1 MIGKVGRPR
10 RILGPSKPWNIMFPI
25 SLIAK
30 ISQRAEKD
38 GISPASL
45 VRKAAEE
52 YVDQPNIMGDHG
64 SGYEAGVR
72 SALLFLKEEAIMP
85 RFPSGKTLGDR
96 LADKVLERLG
106 MKYIARA
113 WDEKGEG
120 D

>member
-1 MIGKVGRPR
+1 
-10 RILGPSKPWNIMFPI
+10 MFPI

-30 ISQRAEKD
+30 INQRADKD

-45 VRKAAEE
+45 VRKATEE

-72 SALLFLKEEAIMP
+72 SALFFLKEEAVMP
-85 RFPSGKTLGDR
+85 RFPSGKTLGDS